1 MPVARAYL
9 RLSIIIA
16 LAPAIRSE
24 LVRVAMTRMRVAVS
38 ELLVIIIEFI
48 IASVNVMSFISIAK
62 LILKY

>member
-1 MPVARAYL
+1 MPVARAFL

-48 IASVNVMSFISIAK
+48 IASINVMSFISIAK